1 MLATVHKETTFSFQA
16 ALFDHGF
23 HCGLSTA
30 AIHVGGGTADSF
42 GGPHGIGDNKQGLRC
57 LRHQASQCEV
67 GQIR

>member
-30 AIHVGGGTADSF
+30 AILVGGGTADSF
-42 GGPHGIGDNKQGLRC
+42 GGPHGIG
-57 LRHQASQCEV
+57 E
-67 GQIR
+67 